1 MIIGKIIKKT
11 PKFVLSAVLL
21 FTICLPTFSE
31 SYIGLKYKV
40 ENDSI
45 TITGCKSDTIE
56 IPEMI
61 NGISVT
67 SIGEHAFSACKSLTS
82 ITIPDSV
89 TSIGKSALS
98 SCDSLTSITI
108 PNSVTSIGKNAFKYC
123 DSLKNIEVDD
133 ENGFPYKYCV
143 ENNLPYTFKSDYSWL
158 Q

>member
-82 ITIPDSV
+82 ITIP
-89 TSIGKSALS
+89 
-98 SCDSLTSITI
+98 
-108 PNSVTSIGKNAFKYC
+108 NSVTSIGKNAFKYC
-123 DSLKNIEVDD
+123 DSLKNIEVND

>member
-89 TSIGKSALS
+89 TSIGK
-98 SCDSLTSITI
+98 
-108 PNSVTSIGKNAFKYC
+108 NAFKYC

-158 Q
+158 QW